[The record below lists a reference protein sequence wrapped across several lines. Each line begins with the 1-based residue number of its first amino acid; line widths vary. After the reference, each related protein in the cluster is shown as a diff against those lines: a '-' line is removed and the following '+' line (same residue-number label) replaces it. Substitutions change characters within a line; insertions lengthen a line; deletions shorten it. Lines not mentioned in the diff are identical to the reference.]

1 MMLLARPG
9 ESVPL
14 VLVAEDGA
22 TDLFPR
28 ARVYSEGGTF
38 VQNVDLSHVANGLYM
53 VNYTLP
59 AVALKY
65 VILFTV
71 YADAG
76 HSIVDETHG
85 QADGIIDAESLDQI
99 LGADEPIVP
108 SSR

>member
-22 TDLFPR
+22 TGLFPR
-28 ARVYSEGGTF
+28 ARIYSEGGTF
-38 VQNVDLSHVANGLYM
+38 VANADLTHVANGMYLA
-53 VNYTLP
+53 NYTVP
-59 AVALKY
+59 GVALKY

-71 YADAG
+71 YLDAG
-76 HSIVDETHG
+76 HTIADETHG
-85 QADGIIDAESLDQI
+85 QADGLIDAEALDQI